1 MLRYFWLYLSLSNDT
16 LSVVALEAAE
26 LEITQR
32 RSSRVSETVQSAEA
46 ERAGL
51 LGVTF
56 LDLNTNET
64 ARFAV
69 PGDITLQRA
78 WDMAYDE
85 LGEVK
90 RPGDILEV
98 LHTGQPLTD
107 DLDKTVRYAK
117 DHLAHDLRFQIHGEK
132 GGA

>member
-1 MLRYFWLYLSLSNDT
+1 MLRDFCLHLISRNAT
-16 LSVVALEAAE
+16 LFCVAHEAAVQ
-26 LEITQR
+26 EIAQQGSNR
-32 RSSRVSETVQSAEA
+32 MSETVENTEA
-46 ERAGL
+46 ERVGL

-69 PGDITLQRA
+69 PGDVTLQRA

-107 DLDKTVRYAK
+107 DLDKTVRYVK
-117 DHLAHDLRFQIHGEK
+117 DHVVRDLRFQIHGEK

>member
-1 MLRYFWLYLSLSNDT
+1 M
-16 LSVVALEAAE
+16 
-26 LEITQR
+26 
-32 RSSRVSETVQSAEA
+32 SETVLSAEE

-56 LDLNTNET
+56 LDLLTNET

-69 PGDITLQRA
+69 PGDVTLVHA

-90 RPGDILEV
+90 RPADMLEV
-98 LHTGQPLTD
+98 LHTGQSLTG
-107 DLDKTVRYAK
+107 DLDKTVRYVK
-117 DHLAHDLRFQIHGEK
+117 DHVVHDLRFQIHGEK

>member
-1 MLRYFWLYLSLSNDT
+1 MGQQHGKSGNRG
-16 LSVVALEAAE
+16 
-26 LEITQR
+26 
-32 RSSRVSETVQSAEA
+32 SSQMSETVQSVEA

-69 PGDITLQRA
+69 PGDVTLQRA

-85 LGEVK
+85 LGEIK

-98 LHTGQPLTD
+98 LHTGQSLTG
-107 DLDKTVRYAK
+107 DLDKTVRYAEE
-117 DHLAHDLRFQIHGEK
+117 HLVHDL
-132 GGA
+132 

>member
-1 MLRYFWLYLSLSNDT
+1 M
-16 LSVVALEAAE
+16 
-26 LEITQR
+26 
-32 RSSRVSETVQSAEA
+32 SETVQSAEA
-46 ERAGL
+46 ERAAL
-51 LGVTF
+51 RGVTF

-69 PGDITLQRA
+69 PGDVPLQRA
-78 WDMAYDE
+78 WEMAYDE

-98 LHTGQPLTD
+98 LHTGQPLTSN
-107 DLDKTVRYAK
+107 LDKTVRYVK
-117 DHLAHDLRFQIHGEK
+117 EHLVHDLRFQIHGEK

>member
-1 MLRYFWLYLSLSNDT
+1 M
-16 LSVVALEAAE
+16 
-26 LEITQR
+26 
-32 RSSRVSETVQSAEA
+32 SETVQSAEA
-46 ERAGL
+46 ERVGL

-69 PGDITLQRA
+69 PGDDTLQRA
-78 WDMAYDE
+78 WDSAYNE

-98 LHTGQPLTD
+98 LHTGQPLTN
-107 DLDKTVRYAK
+107 DLDKSVRFVK
-117 DHLAHDLRFQIHGEK
+117 EHLVHDLRFQIHGEK

>member
-1 MLRYFWLYLSLSNDT
+1 M
-16 LSVVALEAAE
+16 
-26 LEITQR
+26 
-32 RSSRVSETVQSAEA
+32 SETVQSAEA

-69 PGDITLQRA
+69 PGDVTLQRA

-98 LHTGQPLTD
+98 LHTGQPLTS
-107 DLDKTVRYAK
+107 DLDKTVRFVK
-117 DHLAHDLRFQIHGEK
+117 EHLVHDLRFQIHTEK

>member
-1 MLRYFWLYLSLSNDT
+1 MLRDFWLHLILGNGT
-16 LSVVALEAAE
+16 LSFVAHEAAG
-26 LEITQR
+26 LEITQQ

-69 PGDITLQRA
+69 PGDVTLQRA

-98 LHTGQPLTD
+98 LHTGQPLTG

-117 DHLAHDLRFQIHGEK
+117 DHLVHDLRFQIHGEK

>member
-1 MLRYFWLYLSLSNDT
+1 M
-16 LSVVALEAAE
+16 
-26 LEITQR
+26 
-32 RSSRVSETVQSAEA
+32 SETMQSAEA
-46 ERAGL
+46 DRAGL

-69 PGDITLQRA
+69 PGDVTLQRV
-78 WDMAYDE
+78 WEMAYDE

-90 RPGDILEV
+90 RPSDILEV
-98 LHTGQPLTD
+98 LHTGQPLTS
-107 DLDKTVRYAK
+107 DLDKTVRYLK
-117 DHLAHDLRFQIHGEK
+117 EHLVHDLRFQIHGEK